1 MESPVASAM
10 PKVSAETLALNS
22 IAFGCNSANGGLNS
36 LPEIMAAQQKAFL
49 QESIFFHHFIAIAA
63 VSYVIHD
70 LNSRH
75 AYCEKMVAAIN
86 SESRILRSVELG
98 LPPQESFSAKDR
110 EDAIKD
116 CFFNPPNIAA
126 WLGQEL
132 YLGRRPSES
141 ESKVMEL
148 NTVRE
153 MTGWDSPSAN
163 AVQYFATAL
172 LARLVILLE
181 IDFHGQF
188 LDFMNLSAYT
198 VAESRAAFETYIEL
212 LGARV
217 VIESGDVR
225 VRETP
230 EAKRSWFSN
239 LFKSAKRSRV
249 ACDEGVGS
257 RASKSDQK
265 TEWVEAHSEDRRAE
279 PAPALPPLKVEPA
292 STDIPIEMIEKG
304 VYLRRNQFRGISDW
318 EERMF
323 SEFGE
328 KVVPLLG
335 RIWNSTS

>member
-1 MESPVASAM
+1 
-10 PKVSAETLALNS
+10 
-22 IAFGCNSANGGLNS
+22 
-36 LPEIMAAQQKAFL
+36 
-49 QESIFFHHFIAIAA
+49 
-63 VSYVIHD
+63 
-70 LNSRH
+70 
-75 AYCEKMVAAIN
+75 
-86 SESRILRSVELG
+86 
-98 LPPQESFSAKDR
+98 
-110 EDAIKD
+110 
-116 CFFNPPNIAA
+116 
-126 WLGQEL
+126 
-132 YLGRRPSES
+132 
-141 ESKVMEL
+141 
-148 NTVRE
+148 
-153 MTGWDSPSAN
+153 
-163 AVQYFATAL
+163 
-172 LARLVILLE
+172 
-181 IDFHGQF
+181 
-188 LDFMNLSAYT
+188 MNLSAYA